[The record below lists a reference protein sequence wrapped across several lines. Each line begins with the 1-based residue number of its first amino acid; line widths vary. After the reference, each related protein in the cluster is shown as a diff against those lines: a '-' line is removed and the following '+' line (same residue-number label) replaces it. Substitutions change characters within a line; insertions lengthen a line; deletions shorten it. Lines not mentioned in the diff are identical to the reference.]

1 MLESRGIYKGFR
13 FMKRIFH
20 YSIVLALISI
30 ISACGPVKFS
40 SSSKQDPS
48 TTDTGGGGTGTGT
61 GTGGGGTTTGATKN
75 VETSYTVTSN
85 QNKVDIVLIVD
96 NSSSMTADNLK
107 LADRLTTF
115 VSQLESSAV
124 DWQMCLTVTTYI
136 PSNGTNYWGM
146 SINWSDYSGS
156 PKWVLKKGTANLPTI
171 FRNTLLNNIATGSA
185 NTNDERAIKSAYW
198 HVGYQAYNNCYRA
211 DAAKAYI
218 VISDEDERSIGGNE
232 AQKYYS
238 DEYKVLEQ
246 DDLPSSFVD
255 KVKSTLGSD
264 VRLRVNSIVVKS
276 DDSTCLQT
284 QDNQGT
290 KAHYGTKYEELS
302 KMTGGGIGSIC
313 DNDYAANLSY
323 FNDVI
328 NDSLASMPLECNP
341 VDNNVSVT
349 ITPAM
354 TVNTS
359 IQGQSVLFD
368 PSVPAGSTI
377 LAKYKCALASNGNR
391 VPNSVEDIS
400 IFSKIYSWIVEPIIN
415 FFK

>member
-1 MLESRGIYKGFR
+1 
-13 FMKRIFH
+13 MKSIFH
-20 YSIVLALISI
+20 FSILAAFITVF
-30 ISACGPVKFS
+30 SACGPVKFS
-40 SSSKQDPS
+40 SSSKQD
-48 TTDTGGGGTGTGT
+48 TTATDNNNGQGTGTGT
-61 GTGGGGTTTGATKN
+61 GTDPGSGGGGGTPTGGTKN

-96 NSSSMTADNLK
+96 NSSSMMADNLK
-107 LADRLTTF
+107 LADRLTNF
-115 VSQLESSAV
+115 VSQLESSAI
-124 DWQMCLTVTTYI
+124 DWQMCLTVTTYL

-146 SINWSDYSGS
+146 SINWSDYTAT
-156 PKWVLKKGTANLPTI
+156 PRWVLKKGTSNLATV
-171 FRNTLLNNIATGSA
+171 FRNTLLNNIATGSV
-185 NTNDERAIKSAYW
+185 NTNDERAIKAAYW
-198 HVGYQAYNNCYRA
+198 HVGYQQFNNCYRSG
-211 DAAKAYI
+211 AAKAYI
-218 VISDEDERSIGGNE
+218 IISDEDERSIGGNE
-232 AQKYYS
+232 AYKYYS
-238 DEYKVLEQ
+238 DEYKALEQ
-246 DDLPSSFVD
+246 DDMPSSFVD

-276 DDSTCLQT
+276 DDPTCLQT

-290 KAHYGTKYEELS
+290 KAHYGVKYEELS

-349 ITPAM
+349 ITPTLAV
-354 TVNTS
+354 TTS
-359 IQGQSVLFD
+359 IQGQSLLFS

-377 LAKYKCALASNGNR
+377 LAKYKCAIASNGNR
-391 VPNSVEDIS
+391 VPNSVEEVS
-400 IFSKIYSWIVEPIIN
+400 IFSKLYSWIVEPILS